1 MGRATHEAVYEA
13 RHALDL
19 VADDPV
25 DGGPDVPPG
34 VVRGAAPRAAVAV
47 PRVAAHRGQARGQ
60 DSRDQSGCRLAS
72 SHVGALGSASLASI

>member
-25 DGGPDVPPG
+25 DGGPDVPP
-34 VVRGAAPRAAVAV
+34 
-47 PRVAAHRGQARGQ
+47 RV
-60 DSRDQSGCRLAS
+60 
-72 SHVGALGSASLASI
+72 VGATAPASAAATRAIAVSGVPGDCACHEDGPDHQAAGSHAF

>member
-25 DGGPDVPPG
+25 DGGPDVPPRG
-34 VVRGAAPRAAVAV
+34 VGPTAPTSTAVTRAIAVSSVSSDCVYHEEGPDCPDHQAA
-47 PRVAAHRGQARGQ
+47 
-60 DSRDQSGCRLAS
+60 DSHAF
-72 SHVGALGSASLASI
+72 